1 MFAFVTLLS
10 LSTREFEFTHRKVKF
25 NWARERNLST
35 MLVPSEADRRHKPA
49 KGVQPEED

>member
-10 LSTREFEFTHRKVKF
+10 TREFEFTQRKVKF